1 MERLRKQM
9 KKLCSSDRPL
19 SRSEVKAGVL
29 EQQPAMTKKRVR
41 RLEEEKQAAETRA
54 EQAEKRVS
62 VHSWKHSYLSTLT
75 FINPL

>member
-1 MERLRKQM
+1 M
-9 KKLCSSDRPL
+9 KKLHLSDRTL

-29 EQQPAMTKKRVR
+29 EPQPAMTKKRVR

-62 VHSWKHSYLSTLT
+62 VQSWKRSYLFVLT